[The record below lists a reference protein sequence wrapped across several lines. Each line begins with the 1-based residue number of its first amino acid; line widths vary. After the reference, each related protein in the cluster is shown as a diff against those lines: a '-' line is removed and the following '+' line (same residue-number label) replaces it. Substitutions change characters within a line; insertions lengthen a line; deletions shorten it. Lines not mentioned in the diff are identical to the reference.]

1 MRVDHRKTIFV
12 VGSVLLA
19 GIALA
24 GCSSPEES
32 NDAAAA
38 GVSDLGAQAAEPATG
53 GTDRNPAKPDTAK
66 APDLIAE
73 RGDLRLEL
81 RDPRVRIVRHHVPQ
95 PTMGP
100 LHPHGPGPTASLRD
114 GARIAWVTDDCV

>member
-1 MRVDHRKTIFV
+1 MGETMRVDHRKTIFV

-66 APDLIAE
+66 APDLTVDQRSIIY
-73 RGDLRLEL
+73 RGSISV
-81 RDPRVRIVRHHVPQ
+81 RVKDV
-95 PTMGP
+95 
-100 LHPHGPGPTASLRD
+100 TAAA
-114 GARIAWVTDDCV
+114 GQV